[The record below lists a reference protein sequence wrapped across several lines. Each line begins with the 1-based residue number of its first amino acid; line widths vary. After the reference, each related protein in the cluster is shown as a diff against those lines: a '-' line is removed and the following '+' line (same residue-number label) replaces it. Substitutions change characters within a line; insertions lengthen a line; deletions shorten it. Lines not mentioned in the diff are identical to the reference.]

1 MKISKEF
8 KVASLAIG
16 SIVILYFGFNYL
28 KGIDMFQTTNDYY
41 VLYQRVE
48 GLKKS
53 NPVIINGYSVG
64 RVNDIRILQQNGNL
78 VLVDLNV
85 DSDINIGVGTVAR
98 LMSTDFLGSK
108 AIELN
113 LVDSTGRYYED
124 GDTLASSFDEG
135 ITGLLKEKAG
145 PVADT
150 LAIILNKLNII
161 LDGLAKN
168 TDKISGTIENLE
180 GFTGTLNANLP
191 ELMAGLKTNSNEISE
206 LMAGIK
212 PILSNTTQLT
222 DSLKTLELSATLT
235 KAQLMLDNMNARLQ
249 AMKEG
254 EGTMGKLMTDD
265 SLYFYLS
272 NTARDLDRLFVDLE
286 ANPGR
291 YVQFSLFGKK
301 DKTEKEKN

>member
-1 MKISKEF
+1 VKISKEF

-16 SIVILYFGFNYL
+16 SMVILYFGFNYL

-41 VLYQRVE
+41 VLYEHVE

-53 NPVIINGYSVG
+53 NPVIIHGYSVG
-64 RVNDIRILQQNGNL
+64 RVNDIMILQEKDNL
-78 VLVDLNV
+78 VLVNINV
-85 DSDINIGVGTVAR
+85 DSDIRIGVGTIAR

-113 LVDSTGRYYED
+113 LVDSSGQYYDD
-124 GDTLASSFDEG
+124 GDTLESSFDEG

-150 LAIILNKLNII
+150 ISNMFGKLNII
-161 LDGLAKN
+161 LDGLARN
-168 TDKISGTIENLE
+168 TDKISGTIENLN
-180 GFTGTLNANLP
+180 GFTGTLNNDLPVLIANLNKNSK
-191 ELMAGLKTNSNEISE
+191 ELSE

-212 PILSNTTQLT
+212 PILNNTAQLT
-222 DSLKTLELSATLT
+222 DSLKSLELSATLAKT
-235 KAQLMLDNMNARLQ
+235 QLLMDNLNARLI
-249 AMKEG
+249 ALKEG

-272 NTARDLDRLFVDLE
+272 NTARDLDRLLVDLE

-291 YVQFSLFGKK
+291 YVQFSVFGKK
-301 DKTEKEKN
+301 DKPEKKK

>member
-8 KVASLAIG
+8 KVATLAIG
-16 SIVILYFGFNYL
+16 SMVILYFGFNYL

-41 VLYQRVE
+41 VLYEQVE

-53 NPVIINGYSVG
+53 NPVIVHGYSVG
-64 RVNDIRILQQNGNL
+64 RVNDIMILQQKNNR
-78 VLVDLNV
+78 VLVNINV
-85 DSDINIGVGTVAR
+85 DSDIMLGVGTVAR

-108 AIELN
+108 AIQLN
-113 LVDSTGRYYED
+113 LVDSTGQYYED
-124 GDTLASSFDEG
+124 GDTLTSSFDEG

-145 PVADT
+145 PIADT
-150 LAIILNKLNII
+150 ISKMSGKLNII
-161 LDGLAKN
+161 LDGLAGN
-168 TDKISGTIENLE
+168 TDKISSTINNLD
-180 GFTGTLNANLP
+180 GFTRTLNNDLPVLIANLNKNSK
-191 ELMAGLKTNSNEISE
+191 ELSE

-212 PILSNTTQLT
+212 PILSNTAQLT

-235 KAQLMLDNMNARLQ
+235 KTQLLMDNLNARLV

-272 NTARDLDRLFVDLE
+272 HTARDLDRLLVDLE

-291 YVQFSLFGKK
+291 YVQFSVFGKK
-301 DKTEKEKN
+301 DKSEKEKK